1 MNYKY
6 LIDKLLK
13 QKHPFLFLDDILKIE
28 DNKILSI
35 FYLNKNENILKG
47 HFENNPI
54 LPGVIMIEMIS
65 QTALFFMTYNLY
77 KKEQK
82 DIFYDAL
89 LSKVNYFSYKN
100 AIFPEALIKID
111 VKVEE
116 TLLEN
121 FYTVKGKILV
131 DDKIKGLGEVTLYF
145 KGKENE

>member
-100 AIFPEALIKID
+100 AIFPESLIKID
-111 VKVEE
+111 VKV
-116 TLLEN
+116 
-121 FYTVKGKILV
+121 
-131 DDKIKGLGEVTLYF
+131 
-145 KGKENE
+145 